1 MYFAGSL
8 FAAFVIT
15 LLAVSYIAKMLLAKR
30 PGIAWIFLAS
40 LSGSILAGIALIP
53 IKIYVQGLEPMVML
67 IISLVVVLIVSSAA
81 FKYINQ
87 MSWSGAITTNIANV
101 VISLMTVV
109 AAVFLNG
116 ESIKDTI
123 SIVTSTAKTN
133 SAMMESVAIGEIEV
147 QDALQ
152 SHELITE
159 IEEDNISSF
168 EEELEPVATEKDF
181 LLPGAVKALE
191 AKKKK
196 VYIEP
201 KFRVVS
207 IGNIRSAV
215 GQKIRILQKNGTTV
229 LGSLKSVKGDDVI
242 VARRLTAS
250 SGEAVTPISIA
261 RIRKLEV
268 YR

>member
-1 MYFAGSL
+1 MYFAASL
-8 FAAFVIT
+8 FAAFVVT

-30 PGIAWIFLAS
+30 AGIAWVFLAT
-40 LSGSILAGIALIP
+40 LVGSILAGIALVP
-53 IKIYVQGLEPMVML
+53 LKIFVQGLEPMVML

-123 SIVTSTAKTN
+123 SVVTSTAKTN
-133 SAMMESVAIGEIEV
+133 SAMVESVAIGEIE
-147 QDALQ
+147 DALQ
-152 SHELITE
+152 SQSLTE
-159 IEEDNISSF
+159 VNEVDDISTAPENVF
-168 EEELEPVATEKDF
+168 EPVVTEKDF
-181 LLPGAVKALE
+181 LLPGAAKALE

-196 VYIEP
+196 VYVEP

-207 IGNIRSAV
+207 IGSIRSAV
-215 GQKIRILQKNGTTV
+215 GRKIRILQKNGTTV
-229 LGSLKSVKGDDVI
+229 LGNLRDVKGSDAI
-242 VARRLTAS
+242 VARRLSAS